1 MLKITTQVNRKDI
14 QHWLQSQLPPKLMG
28 QSNLSIYQPRK
39 SINKAQMD
47 QQYSAEKFWHK

>member
-14 QHWLQSQLPPKLMG
+14 QSWLQSQLPPKLMG

-39 SINKAQMD
+39 SINKARMD